1 MKKIKNHCGEKYG
14 RLTVINFV
22 ERKNRQSYWK
32 CICDCGN
39 EIVIPISYLIV
50 GDTKSCG
57 YLRKENARKNGKK
70 NKFVQNKR
78 LYRIWIDMKRR
89 CYSTKRISYKYYGQ
103 KGICICDEWKNSFKA
118 FQDWALNNGYEDTLS
133 IDRINNNGNYEP
145 SNCRWATIK
154 QQNNNMSTNHYIEYN
169 NEKYTLKQ
177 LCEKYNFDYDLTRNR
192 LKYGWTLEKAITT
205 PKRRIQKK

>member
-57 YLRKENARKNGKK
+57 CLRKENARKNGKK

-89 CYSTKRISYKYYGQ
+89 CYNTKRKSYKYYGK
-103 KGICICDEWKNSFKA
+103 KGIYVCEEWKNNFKA
-118 FQDWALNNGYEDTLS
+118 FQYWALNNGYKDTLS

-177 LCEKYNFDYDLTRNR
+177 LCEKYNFDYELIKNR
-192 LKYGWTLEKAITT
+192 LRYGWTLERAITT
-205 PKRRIQKK
+205 PKRKNKKK